1 MLNINW
7 KFLLYVLPFCFF
19 FIGWKLVI
27 PIHKENIRL
36 VKETYFERTQ
46 DQSSDPD
53 SIEIKIRNLEKANR
67 EMQSNISQLIYDFPD
82 KESLSKVYSKL
93 EENASKLN
101 VNINKIS
108 PHPILEDSLFYNLQL
123 EVDLSSDFDRL
134 LKCLH
139 EFENKSNIFRI
150 LELQIEG
157 FPNFGNE
164 LNTKMKLSANL
175 KKE

>member
-7 KFLLYVLPFCFF
+7 KFLLYVSPFCLI

-27 PIHKENIRL
+27 PINKSNIRL
-36 VKETYFERTQ
+36 VKQIYLERAQ
-46 DQSSDPD
+46 YQSLNPD
-53 SIEIKIRNLEKANR
+53 SLEIKIRNLEKTNR
-67 EMQSNISQLIYDFPD
+67 KMQSNISNLIYEFPN

-93 EENASKLN
+93 GENAAKLN

-108 PHPILEDSLFYNLQL
+108 PHPISEDSLFYNLQL
-123 EVDLSSDFDRL
+123 EVDVSSDFHKL

-139 EFENKSNIFRI
+139 EFENKSNIFCI

-157 FPNFGNE
+157 FSNFGNE
-164 LNTKMKLSANL
+164 LNTKMKLSAKL
-175 KKE
+175 QKE

>member
-1 MLNINW
+1 MFNINW
-7 KFLLYVLPFCFF
+7 KFLLYVSPFCFF

-27 PIHKENIRL
+27 PIQKENIRL
-36 VKETYFERTQ
+36 VKELYFKRIHY
-46 DQSSDPD
+46 QSPDPD
-53 SIEIKIRNLEKANR
+53 SLGIKIRNLEKANR
-67 EMQSNISQLIYDFPD
+67 EMQSNISQLIYEFPN

-93 EENASKLN
+93 GENASKLN

-108 PHPILEDSLFYNLQL
+108 PDPILEDSLFYNLQL
-123 EVDLSSDFDRL
+123 EVDVSSDFDRL

-150 LELQIEG
+150 LELQIVG

>member
-1 MLNINW
+1 MLKINW
-7 KFLLYVLPFCFF
+7 KFLLYISPFCLIFV
-19 FIGWKLVI
+19 GWKLVI

-36 VKETYFERTQ
+36 VKEIYFERTQ
-46 DQSSDPD
+46 YKSPDPD
-53 SIEIKIRNLEKANR
+53 SLEIKIRNLEKANR
-67 EMQSNISQLIYDFPD
+67 EMQSNISQLIYEFPN

-93 EENASKLN
+93 GENASKLN

-123 EVDLSSDFDRL
+123 DVDVSSDFDRL

-150 LELQIEG
+150 LELQIVG

>member
-1 MLNINW
+1 MINLNW
-7 KFLLYVLPFCFF
+7 KFLLYVSPFCFF
-19 FIGWKLVI
+19 FIVWQLVI
-27 PIHKENIRL
+27 PVHKENMRL
-36 VKETYFERTQ
+36 VKELYFERIPY
-46 DQSSDPD
+46 QSPNPD
-53 SIEIKIRNLEKANR
+53 SLEIKIKNLEKANR
-67 EMQSNISQLIYDFPD
+67 EMKSNISQLIYEFPN

-93 EENASKLN
+93 GENAAKLN

-123 EVDLSSDFDRL
+123 EMDASSDFHRL

-157 FPNFGNE
+157 CSNFGNE
-164 LNTKMKLSANL
+164 LNTKIKISASL